1 MNYTMMQELETMFR
15 ERDIDFA
22 AGERQIMC
30 FAHVVNLSSGGVI
43 KGVTDTVSPDGDD
56 DDLDVGHSPARLP
69 PNAPESQSYDDA
81 VARDP
86 IALGRNV
93 VRAIR
98 GSGKR
103 REDFDE
109 VIDNGNAKDW
119 FAGDS
124 KKKAIH
130 VPHKQLLRD
139 VSTRWDSVYH
149 MINRLREMRP
159 VRPSL
164 WLDSIIINV

>member
-1 MNYTMMQELETMFR
+1 MNYMMMQELETMFR
-15 ERDIDFA
+15 ERDINFA

-30 FAHVVNLSSGGVI
+30 FVHIVNLSSGGVI
-43 KGVTDTVSPDGDD
+43 KGVTDTVSPDGDN
-56 DDLDVGHSPARLP
+56 DDLGVDHSPARLP

-81 VARDP
+81 VACDP
-86 IALGRNV
+86 IVLGRNV
-93 VRAIR
+93 VRAIH

-103 REDFDE
+103 CEDFDE

-119 FAGDS
+119 FAGNS
-124 KKKAIH
+124 KKKAIQ
-130 VPHKQLLRD
+130 VPHKQLLQD

-149 MINRLREMRP
+149 MINCLREMRP
-159 VRPSL
+159 IHPSL